1 MQAMVHMLHLKIV
14 HHFLHVRQKLMLFL
28 LAKQI
33 IFVLQCLCTIW
44 VLWQFKKDEVP
55 DGNAD
60 LAVDDNGIFNS
71 QSFKYKAALAKKTA
85 NADGRNSFVKNMKI
99 VLPLKHLSN
108 FWRSLEMLLI
118 NCKIRFE

>member
-14 HHFLHVRQKLMLFL
+14 HHYLHVRQKLMLFL
-28 LAKQI
+28 LMKQI

-44 VLWQFKKDEVP
+44 VLWQFKKDEVA

-71 QSFKYKAALAKKTA
+71 QSFKYKAALAKKTV

-118 NCKIRFE
+118 NCKIRFQ

>member
-1 MQAMVHMLHLKIV
+1 
-14 HHFLHVRQKLMLFL
+14 MLFL
-28 LAKQI
+28 LMKQI

-71 QSFKYKAALAKKTA
+71 QSFKYKAALAKKTV

-118 NCKIRFE
+118 NCKIRFQ